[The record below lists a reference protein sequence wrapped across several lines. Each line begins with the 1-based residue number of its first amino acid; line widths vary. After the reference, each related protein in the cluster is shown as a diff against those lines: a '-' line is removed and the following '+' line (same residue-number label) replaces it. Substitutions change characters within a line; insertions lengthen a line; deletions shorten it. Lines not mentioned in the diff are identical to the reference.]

1 MRLTTRLLSTSTV
14 LCLLLLPLANSRAAT
29 PDSTMES
36 GKAAG
41 TIPTLVYAPFGA
53 RGDASFEDHCPV
65 GQYIVGLH
73 VRSGAWMD
81 QLGVICAAVSSTG
94 AVSGNH
100 SLPPHGGNGGGPSE
114 RTCGSNQVVSAM
126 RFTMTRADRQ
136 VKEITMA
143 CRATT
148 GSGTGAFTIGAAA
161 SPQKIDVFRQQGC
174 PAGDAATGIQGRY
187 GKHVNAIGLI
197 CSRLVLPRPPVAAQ
211 PPGQQ
216 QCSEGQILYPNGK
229 CGCPS
234 GMRGPKCDEIIVH

>member
-1 MRLTTRLLSTSTV
+1 MRLTIRLLLASTV
-14 LCLLLLPLANSRAAT
+14 LGPLLLTLAGSWAAT
-29 PDSTMES
+29 PDSTMEA

-41 TIPTLVYAPFGA
+41 TIPTVIFGPFGA
-53 RGDASFEDHCPV
+53 RGNASFDDRCPV

-100 SLPPHGGNGGGPSE
+100 SLPAHGGNGGGPSE

-126 RFTMTRADRQ
+126 RFRMTRADRQ
-136 VKEITMA
+136 VKEITMD

-148 GSGTGAFTIGAAA
+148 GSGTGAFTIGASANDGNIG
-161 SPQKIDVFRQQGC
+161 SFRRQNC

-187 GKHVNAIGLI
+187 GTHVNAIGLI
-197 CSRLVLPRPPVAAQ
+197 CSRLVLPRPPVAGQ
-211 PPGQQ
+211 PGHCP
-216 QCSEGQILYPNGK
+216 EGQILYSNGK

-234 GMRGPKCDEIIVH
+234 GMRGAKCDEIIVH

>member
-1 MRLTTRLLSTSTV
+1 MRLATRLLLASTV
-14 LCLLLLPLANSRAAT
+14 LGLLLLPLAGSQAAT

-41 TIPTLVYAPFGA
+41 TIPTLTFAPFGA

-94 AVSGNH
+94 AVGGKH
-100 SLPPHGGNGGGPSE
+100 SLPPHGGNGGVPSE
-114 RTCGSNQVVSAM
+114 RTCSSDQVVSDM
-126 RFTMTRADRQ
+126 KFRMTRADRQ
-136 VKEITMA
+136 VKEISMD
-143 CRATT
+143 CRSTT
-148 GSGTGAFTIGAAA
+148 GSRTGLFTIGAAA
-161 SPQKIDVFRQQGC
+161 NDGNIGSFRRQSC
-174 PAGDAATGIQGRY
+174 AAGDAATGIQGRY

-216 QCSEGQILYPNGK
+216 QCPEGQIMYPNGK